1 MRLYA
6 AGMGESVTVAEIAA
20 EADMTSAAV
29 YYHYAT
35 KEDILL
41 DGLTGFGDAI
51 SNEVAH
57 FLRSDRSG
65 SPADLPVHLLNWLD
79 RDRSTAAVWFAH
91 SSGLSM
97 AVEARR
103 RVTNELIIAEVVKSV
118 RAHDAAASLPH
129 ASVVAAALISV
140 IEVAARAWLT
150 REDQFVDGQ
159 EDEFRSAV
167 ATLASNVLAAP
178 TPR

>member
-1 MRLYA
+1 
-6 AGMGESVTVAEIAA
+6 MGESITVAEIAA

-57 FLRSDRSG
+57 FLRGDRRG
-65 SPADLPVHLLNWLD
+65 SPAELPVHLLNWLD
-79 RDRSTAAVWFAH
+79 RDRPTAAVWFAH

-103 RVTNELIIAEVVKSV
+103 RLTNELIIAEVVKSV
-118 RAHDAAASLPH
+118 RTHDATTTLPH
-129 ASVVAAALISV
+129 ASVMAAALISV
-140 IEVAARAWLT
+140 VEVAARAWLT
-150 REDQFVDGQ
+150 REGQFVDGQ

-167 ATLASNVLAAP
+167 ATLAANVLAAP
-178 TPR
+178 TP

>member
-29 YYHYAT
+29 YYHYAS

-51 SNEVAH
+51 SNEVAR
-57 FLRSDRSG
+57 FLHDDRRG
-65 SPADLPVHLLNWLD
+65 SPAGLPVHLLDWLD
-79 RDRSTAAVWFAH
+79 RDRSTAVVWFAH

-103 RVTNELIIAEVVKSV
+103 RLTNELIIADVARSV
-118 RAHDAAASLPH
+118 RAHDAAATLPH
-129 ASVVAAALISV
+129 ASVIAAALISV

-150 REDQFVDGQ
+150 REGQSVDGH

-167 ATLASNVLAAP
+167 ATLAANILTAP
-178 TPR
+178 TP